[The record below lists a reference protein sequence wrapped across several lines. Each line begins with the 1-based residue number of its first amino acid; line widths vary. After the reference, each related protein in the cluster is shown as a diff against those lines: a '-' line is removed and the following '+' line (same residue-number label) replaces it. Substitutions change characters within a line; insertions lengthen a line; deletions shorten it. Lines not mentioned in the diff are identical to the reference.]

1 MTGFA
6 SPNGLLRR
14 HDSRERAEQI
24 GWRGCLTKPWAHE
37 LFYHVMAEVQVVT
50 IGVILRPHGLHGMVK
65 VKPETED
72 PGRFRQLSE
81 VELRLRGQSLGAF
94 EIERVIIEARGL
106 RLKFHKLDSIEA
118 VEPLRGAEI
127 TIPRAL
133 CLPTS
138 EHEYYAFDLIGL
150 PVFTSAGQR
159 LGTLSDIVPYPANDV
174 WVVHD
179 EAKREWLI
187 PAIRAVIKNVDLA
200 QQRIEIEPM
209 PGLLD
214 ESER

>member
-1 MTGFA
+1 
-6 SPNGLLRR
+6 
-14 HDSRERAEQI
+14 
-24 GWRGCLTKPWAHE
+24 
-37 LFYHVMAEVQVVT
+37 MAEVKVVT

-65 VKPETED
+65 VMPETED
-72 PGRFRQLSE
+72 PGRFRRLKQ
-81 VELRLRGQSLGAF
+81 VALRLRGQDLGDF
-94 EIERVIIEARGL
+94 EIERAIIEARGL
-106 RLKFHKLDSIEA
+106 RLKFRTLDSIEA

-133 CLPTS
+133 CLPTPS
-138 EHEYYAFDLIGL
+138 HEYYAFDLIGL
-150 PVFTSAGQR
+150 PVFTSAGRR

-179 EAKREWLI
+179 EARHEWLI
-187 PAIRAVIKNVDLA
+187 PAISSVIKKIDLA